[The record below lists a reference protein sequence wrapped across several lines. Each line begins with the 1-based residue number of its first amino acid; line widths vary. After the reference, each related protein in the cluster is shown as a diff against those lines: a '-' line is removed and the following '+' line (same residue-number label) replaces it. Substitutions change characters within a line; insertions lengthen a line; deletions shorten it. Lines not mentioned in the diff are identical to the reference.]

1 MFLLNKPSDLKIRS
15 FISAQQQSRYSYP
28 RVGVTRSSAP
38 SGYNVDHNRVLLGS
52 GAEAFS
58 SAVAAVK
65 KWKMFDFEWVH
76 LCWDHAP
83 IEPGTTVAIVVK
95 HLGFWSMNACRIVYV
110 IEEHDRYGFA
120 YGTLGDH
127 AEMGEERFMVEWNRA
142 DDTVWYD
149 LLAVSKPRVTAALAY
164 PYTRRLQKK
173 FAQDSKNAM
182 KRAVT
187 PGVSSQLKS

>member
-38 SGYNVDHNRVLLGS
+38 VGYNVDHNRVLLGS

-65 KWKMFDFEWVH
+65 QWKM
-76 LCWDHAP
+76 
-83 IEPGTTVAIVVK
+83 
-95 HLGFWSMNACRIVYV
+95 
-110 IEEHDRYGFA
+110 
-120 YGTLGDH
+120 
-127 AEMGEERFMVEWNRA
+127 
-142 DDTVWYD
+142 
-149 LLAVSKPRVTAALAY
+149 
-164 PYTRRLQKK
+164 

-187 PGVSSQLKS
+187 QGVSSQLKS